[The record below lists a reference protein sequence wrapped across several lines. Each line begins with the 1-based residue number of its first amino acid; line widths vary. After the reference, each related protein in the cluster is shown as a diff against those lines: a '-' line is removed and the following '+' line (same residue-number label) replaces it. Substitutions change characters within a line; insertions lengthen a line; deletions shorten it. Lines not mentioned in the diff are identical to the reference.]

1 MKLYSKEHQ
10 WVEIDGNGVATVGI
24 SQFAV
29 DELGEINFVELPE
42 KGIRIE
48 SDGVLCVL
56 ESQKAATELISPV
69 SGIVAEGNSALAE
82 EPSLLNEHP
91 EDAGWICRVK
101 DAVPPSGLMTKEEY
115 DAFLNG
121 AQG

>member
-10 WVEIDGNGVATVGI
+10 WVEIDGHGIATVGI
-24 SQFAV
+24 SKFAV

-42 KGIRIE
+42 KGKQLE
-48 SDGVLCVL
+48 VDGILCVL

-69 SGIVAEGNSALAE
+69 GGLVLEGNAALAA

-91 EDAGWICRVK
+91 EDTGWICRVK
-101 DAVPPSGLMTKEEY
+101 DARPASGLMSKEEY

>member
-10 WVEIDGNGVATVGI
+10 WIEIDGQGVATVGI

-42 KGIRIE
+42 KGARIE
-48 SDGVLCVL
+48 ADGILCVL
-56 ESQKAATELISPV
+56 ESQKAATELIAPAG
-69 SGIVAEGNSALAE
+69 GIVLEGNAALSE
-82 EPSLLNEHP
+82 NPSLLNEKP
-91 EDAGWICRVK
+91 EEEGWICRIK
-101 DAVPPSGLMTKEEY
+101 DAVPAQGLMTKEEY

-121 AQG
+121 

>member
-10 WVEIDGNGVATVGI
+10 WVEIDAQGIATVGI

-42 KGIRIE
+42 KGSRIE
-48 SDGVLCVL
+48 ADGMLCVL

-69 SGIVAEGNSALAE
+69 SGIVLEGNAALAE
-82 EPSLLNEHP
+82 QPSLLNEQP
-91 EDAGWICRVK
+91 EGDAWICRVK
-101 DAVPPSGLMTKEEY
+101 EAVLTDGLMSKEEY

-121 AQG
+121 KQV

>member
-10 WVEIDGNGVATVGI
+10 WVEIDGQGVATVGI

-42 KGIRIE
+42 AGSHIEADGI
-48 SDGVLCVL
+48 LCVL

-69 SGIVAEGNSALAE
+69 SGTVLEGNAGLAV

-91 EDAGWICRVK
+91 EGKGWICRVK
-101 DAVPPSGLMTKEEY
+101 DAVPASGLMSKEEY
-115 DAFLNG
+115 EAFLNG
-121 AQG
+121 ERN